1 MLQKN
6 KHHLYTHTLTHVIRS
21 STIPPEPRSSTN
33 PPEPPYIFVIVLAGK
48 VERGK
53 VVVLGPRVNWCT
65 VSQEK
70 LHHLP
75 MTLQSCVVQG
85 SVPL

>member
-6 KHHLYTHTLTHVIRS
+6 KHHLYTHTHTHVIRS
-21 STIPPEPRSSTN
+21 STN
-33 PPEPPYIFVIVLAGK
+33 PPESPYIFVIVLAGK

-53 VVVLGPRVNWCT
+53 VVVLGPGVNWCT
-65 VSQEK
+65 VPQEK

-75 MTLQSCVVQG
+75 VTL
-85 SVPL
+85 